1 MMRWYASVILASLLC
16 SCGGDRPA
24 PPPSMT
30 DTPDAA
36 AVAASL
42 DRDVRALGQLGP
54 DQRRAAEAEFGPRL
68 RRDLEACRSTR
79 YENQPVYMLAQW
91 LMVHGGDEGP
101 HEALRL
107 LDRLDILPHPAFRNA
122 GRSLRVE
129 ALLRL
134 GRTADARM
142 VATALDR
149 EVPEFAAMRRVAFH
163 EQVGL
168 SAPALPGLA
177 VGGGTPDDGTG
188 LVLLCFLQSTD
199 PGSEVMITN
208 LRKALPASGARLV
221 AAVSGGDM
229 LSAAAFSAAWGCEV
243 RWLRQ
248 DDAAYAAWRVFA
260 LPCTVLLGPGPGRVI
275 VAVDPRPSDLARLGP
290 ARPAAP

>member
-1 MMRWYASVILASLLC
+1 MKRWCASVILVALLC
-16 SCGGDRPA
+16 ACGEREA

-36 AVAASL
+36 AVAAAL
-42 DRDVRALGQLGP
+42 DSDVKALGQLGP
-54 DQRRAAEAEFGPRL
+54 AQRRAAEAEFGARL
-68 RRDLEACRSTR
+68 RRDLEACRGTR

-101 HEALRL
+101 PEALRL

-134 GRTADARM
+134 GRTGDARV
-142 VATALDR
+142 VATTLDR
-149 EVPEFAAMRRVAFH
+149 EVPEFAALRRVAFH

-168 SAPALPGLA
+168 PAPALPGLA
-177 VGGGTPDDGTG
+177 VGGGPADDGQG
-188 LVLLCFLQSTD
+188 LVLVCFLQLTD
-199 PGSEVMITN
+199 PGSEALVTS
-208 LRKALPASGARLV
+208 LRKALPVSGARLI
-221 AAVSGGDM
+221 AAVNGGDM
-229 LSAAAFSAAWGCEV
+229 LSAAAASAAWGCEV

-248 DDAAYAAWRVFA
+248 DDPAYAAWRVFG
-260 LPCTVLLGPGPGRVI
+260 LPCSVLLGPGPQRVI
-275 VAVDPRPSDLARLGP
+275 VAVDPRLSDLARLGP
-290 ARPAAP
+290 AQPAAP

>member
-1 MMRWYASVILASLLC
+1 MTRWCACVVLLSLLC
-16 SCGGDRPA
+16 ACGEREA

-30 DTPDAA
+30 DTPDVA
-36 AVAASL
+36 AVAAAL
-42 DRDVRALGQLGP
+42 DRDVRALAQLGP
-54 DQRRAAEAEFGPRL
+54 AQRRAAEAEFGARL

-101 HEALRL
+101 QEALRL

-149 EVPEFAAMRRVAFH
+149 EVPEFAAMRRIAFH

-168 SAPALPGLA
+168 PAPALPGLA
-177 VGGGTPDDGTG
+177 AGGGTPDDGTG
-188 LVLLCFLQSTD
+188 LNLVCFLQSTD
-199 PGSEVMITN
+199 PGSEALIAS
-208 LRKALPASGARLV
+208 LRKALPATGARLV

-229 LSAAAFSAAWGCEV
+229 LSAAALSASWGCEV

-260 LPCTVLLGPGPGRVI
+260 LPCTVLLGPGPQRTI
-275 VAVDPRPSDLARLGP
+275 VAVDPRLSELARLGP